1 MSDSDE
7 NSDEL
12 RKRAAWY
19 REFAE
24 RAGNPWIWAARL
36 KTADEL
42 EAEAAR
48 VESKPTWK
56 QERDE
61 HPPLHLVWPA
71 KRPGAVPGRISRIG
85 LNLR

>member
-1 MSDSDE
+1 MSD
-7 NSDEL
+7 SDEL

-48 VESKPTWK
+48 VESKPAFE
-56 QERDE
+56 QERYDDT
-61 HPPLHLVWPA
+61 HL
-71 KRPGAVPGRISRIG
+71 GAPT
-85 LNLR
+85 

>member
-19 REFAE
+19 RGFAE
-24 RAGNPWIWAARL
+24 RAGNPSIWAARL

-48 VESKPTWK
+48 VKSKPAWK
-56 QERDE
+56 R
-61 HPPLHLVWPA
+61 HLVGQPNA
-71 KRPGAVPGRISRIG
+71 RKLSSVERVST
-85 LNLR
+85 

>member
-1 MSDSDE
+1 MSDL
-7 NSDEL
+7 DEL

-19 REFAE
+19 RDFAE

-48 VESKPTWK
+48 AESKPTL
-56 QERDE
+56 E
-61 HPPLHLVWPA
+61 LVGQPNA
-71 KRPGAVPGRISRIG
+71 RNPSQVV
-85 LNLR
+85 